1 MDTILSADSLYNLD
15 TFEFDGIKAQVEFP
29 SDNPPSAGNI
39 FSVETLAPVLPG
51 IMDKYSFKIKG
62 ATSDITSISENINR
76 IKVVPNPYLVSSLF
90 EREYGELRRE
100 PLRQIQFTNLPSE
113 CTIYIFSVNADLVKT
128 LHHNSSNGTEVWDLR
143 TESGR
148 EIAPGVY
155 IYVVKSSGS
164 EFKDRF
170 AVIK

>member
-1 MDTILSADSLYNLD
+1 MRRQYLRILS
-15 TFEFDGIKAQVEFP
+15 K
-29 SDNPPSAGNI
+29 
-39 FSVETLAPVLPG
+39 
-51 IMDKYSFKIKG
+51 
-62 ATSDITSISENINR
+62 

-90 EREYGELRRE
+90 EREYGELRQE
-100 PLRQIQFTNLPSE
+100 PLRQIQFTNLPPE
-113 CTIYIFSVNADLVKT
+113 CTIYIFSVSADLVKT

-155 IYVVKSSGS
+155 IYVVKSAGA